1 MLAQATALIAED
13 EPLLA
18 ESLRIELMQL
28 WPELSVLGTVSNGHS
43 AVMQALRLRPQIVF
57 LDIRMPG
64 LNGLE
69 AAQVLTE
76 DWPDD
81 GGPCPLIVFVTA
93 YDQHALDAFEQAAV
107 DYVLKPV
114 QPQRLQRTC
123 QRLQQALARQ
133 RSQAPEEESL
143 LVARLRQLLE
153 AEQSSSAR
161 SGQAAACSANEE
173 ALPILTMLQASQGST
188 LHMIPIE
195 DVIYFEA
202 ADKYVRVITAQSE
215 HLLRMSLRE
224 LTPRLPPGQFWQIH
238 RGTLVRAN
246 AIATARRE
254 ENGRYTLTLKG
265 HDDKLS
271 VSRLHT
277 HLFKAM

>member
-1 MLAQATALIAED
+1 MATMKASALIAED

-18 ESLRIELMQL
+18 ESLKQDLARL
-28 WPELSVLGTVSNGHS
+28 WPELTVVNVVGDGQA
-43 AVMQALRLRPQIVF
+43 AVQQALGLRPEVVF

-69 AAQVLTE
+69 AAQVLSE
-76 DWPDD
+76 DWPTEH
-81 GGPCPLIVFVTA
+81 GPCPLIVFVTA

-114 QPQRLQRTC
+114 QPERLPRTCERLQK
-123 QRLQQALARQ
+123 ALALRQ
-133 RSQAPEEESL
+133 GHGSDEEEAL
-143 LVARLRQLLE
+143 LMGRLRQLLQ
-153 AEQSSSAR
+153 ASDPVAA
-161 SGQAAACSANEE
+161 GQP
-173 ALPILTMLQASQGST
+173 LRLLQASQGNT
-188 LHMIPIE
+188 LHMIPVDE
-195 DVIYFEA
+195 VIYFEA
-202 ADKYVRVITAQSE
+202 ADKYVRVITSQAE

-238 RGTLVRAN
+238 RGTLVRAD
-246 AIATARRE
+246 AIAMARRE
-254 ENGRYTLTLKG
+254 DNGRFTLTLKG
-265 HDDKLS
+265 HADQLS